1 MLDRTL
7 ISIVDDDAPYR
18 ESMRKL
24 VALLG
29 FTVETFPSAADFLG
43 SRLVTETDCLIADV
57 HMPGMTG
64 VELHGQLIKLGY
76 AIPTI
81 LVTAYPD
88 EAVRK
93 QALKDGV
100 FCYLSK
106 PVDDGKLESC
116 LRSALKDGR
125 PTKKIHD
132 SF

>member
-1 MLDRTL
+1 MVDRTL
-7 ISIVDDDAPYR
+7 ISIVDDDEPYR
-18 ESMRKL
+18 ESTRKL

-29 FTVETFPSAADFLG
+29 YTVQTFPSAADFLG
-43 SRLVTETDCLIADV
+43 SSLLSETACLIADI

-76 AIPTI
+76 TIPTI

-88 EAVRK
+88 ETVRK

-106 PVDDGKLESC
+106 PVDDRELESC
-116 LRSALKDGR
+116 LRTVLKGGGPAKR
-125 PTKKIHD
+125 N
-132 SF
+132 S